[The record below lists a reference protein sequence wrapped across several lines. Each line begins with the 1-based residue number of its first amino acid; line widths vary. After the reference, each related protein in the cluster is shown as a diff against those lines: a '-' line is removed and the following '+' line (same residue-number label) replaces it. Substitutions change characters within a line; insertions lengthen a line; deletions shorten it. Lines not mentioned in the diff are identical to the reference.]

1 MENSK
6 LGVVIN
12 TTKANNRT
20 SGFRAIYS
28 YNSDGWSS
36 VVRDTGAEL
45 KKVTNNTASAPI
57 HFIQFE
63 SNGCCCCI
71 MQAIAGRKDYQ
82 SAWIFIHKDIILPK
96 GEIISIIQK
105 VEEVLSLDVED
116 KKAEL
121 DSLFEKS
128 YATTNSPSYSVSSGD
143 TYAVRYYGT
152 GTDFMYT
159 RSSVFDDF
167 LYQSEYCKY
176 KSVFLVDKESGQ
188 TVSDVQDLSN
198 VKLEKSYVIE
208 VPSELYGFKHNLESD
223 SLRVTEGSSVQVRWT
238 RSGYAPVDKKGKCSE
253 DLLIQKSDCRRSF
266 RLNLFRVIDKVTG
279 DTLNIRPK
287 FEVKCRVDDKT
298 NPTTVYF
305 REDELDN
312 ISCRVDLQSY
322 ESFNDILDLTKPN
335 EKGEYVIELQPKQH
349 VYNCSFETNIPDV
362 HTIEFRIV
370 TRYILNGSEIPGF
383 RFEGTPSETK
393 VNRLRAYHKQ
403 TVIPSDERKV
413 LPVGIENSKKQKDR
427 VGVGKVRGKKNNHS
441 LLYVLIVVGLLVIIG
456 GCGYFLYQNVFQSNR
471 LQDVS
476 VNYEDVAESQENEW
490 EETLNYLREHS
501 TEWVQSEM
509 ESYPDLKGV
518 YAMIRDFQFKKL
530 KSFIDEHPDLKEID
544 AWVRLY
550 EKVKDFND
558 KKGRWS
564 DDGSINIEK
573 YLGTDFSLKP
583 DVEQPDKSNDNL
595 KEAAPTGN
603 KDLKE
608 NKDGTHRNNGK
619 KNGSGAGTSNNNSQ
633 DALN

>member
-279 DTLNIRPK
+279 DTLNTRPK
-287 FEVKCRVDDKT
+287 FEVKCWVDDKT

-312 ISCRVDLQSY
+312 ISCRVDFQSY

-349 VYNCSFETNIPDV
+349 VYNCSFETNIQDV
-362 HTIEFRIV
+362 QTIEFRIV
-370 TRYILNGSEIPGF
+370 TRNILDGSEIPGF

-393 VNRLRAYHKQ
+393 VNRLRAKQ
-403 TVIPSDERKV
+403 TVI
-413 LPVGIENSKKQKDR
+413 
-427 VGVGKVRGKKNNHS
+427 GKN

-509 ESYPDLKGV
+509 ERHPDLKGV

-583 DVEQPDKSNDNL
+583 DVEQPDK
-595 KEAAPTGN
+595 
-603 KDLKE
+603 
-608 NKDGTHRNNGK
+608 
-619 KNGSGAGTSNNNSQ
+619 
-633 DALN
+633 

>member
-287 FEVKCRVDDKT
+287 FEVKCWVDDKT

-393 VNRLRAYHKQ
+393 VNR
-403 TVIPSDERKV
+403 
-413 LPVGIENSKKQKDR
+413 
-427 VGVGKVRGKKNNHS
+427 
-441 LLYVLIVVGLLVIIG
+441 
-456 GCGYFLYQNVFQSNR
+456 
-471 LQDVS
+471 
-476 VNYEDVAESQENEW
+476 
-490 EETLNYLREHS
+490 
-501 TEWVQSEM
+501 
-509 ESYPDLKGV
+509 
-518 YAMIRDFQFKKL
+518 
-530 KSFIDEHPDLKEID
+530 
-544 AWVRLY
+544 
-550 EKVKDFND
+550 
-558 KKGRWS
+558 
-564 DDGSINIEK
+564 
-573 YLGTDFSLKP
+573 
-583 DVEQPDKSNDNL
+583 
-595 KEAAPTGN
+595 
-603 KDLKE
+603 
-608 NKDGTHRNNGK
+608 
-619 KNGSGAGTSNNNSQ
+619 
-633 DALN
+633 